1 MSPSNALVVLIH
13 LTSSIAKAVFV
24 ISCRRQVPLIAIPLE
39 NILPSVSTTAFW
51 SQTFTM
57 EHVED
62 LQLKA
67 AHETLFNAGL
77 KTRYEVAGKEY
88 VDKSLLNGS
97 SEFAR
102 PMQEL
107 VTEAC
112 WGSVWQRTGIER
124 KTRSL
129 LNIAMLCALN
139 RGPELAVH
147 VRGALRNGA
156 SEVEIREVLLQVAIY
171 CGMPAGLEG
180 FKIAERVILEVKG
193 EQGSG

>member
-1 MSPSNALVVLIH
+1 MS
-13 LTSSIAKAVFV
+13 SSSPFSQEIA
-24 ISCRRQVPLIAIPLE
+24 
-39 NILPSVSTTAFW
+39 
-51 SQTFTM
+51 
-57 EHVED
+57 
-62 LQLKA
+62 A
-67 AHETLFNAGL
+67 AHKLLFDAGL
-77 KTRYEVAGKEY
+77 EIRYSVAGKSY
-88 VDKSLLNGS
+88 VDKSLSNGS

-112 WGSVWQRTGIER
+112 WGSVWSRPGLDK

-129 LNIAMLCALN
+129 LNISMLCALN

-147 VRGALRNGA
+147 VRGALNNGA

-180 FKIAERVILEVKG
+180 FKIAEKVIVEVRNEK
-193 EQGSG
+193 QQ